1 MLIVE
6 SDPQRHLI
14 QSGTLLDKQSIHASP
29 DKLSPQTKQ
38 VVENKK
44 AKKSRRGG
52 MLEHL
57 VEQAGVNNVIFQV
70 DRKQREDTVTM
81 IKDAML
87 MKLSKEALSIKKEH
101 FLAMRDL
108 EKRKQFS
115 MLETRDEADSISDI
129 IT

>member
-1 MLIVE
+1 
-6 SDPQRHLI
+6 
-14 QSGTLLDKQSIHASP
+14 
-29 DKLSPQTKQ
+29 
-38 VVENKK
+38 
-44 AKKSRRGG
+44 